1 MAVQIANPEV
11 VKKIEWLAAT
21 LNTTKTAAV
30 ERALDAY
37 QLNFSAHEDQ
47 VARQRRADE
56 FMQRVRPILAKFDAL
71 PDANPN
77 AKNDLDWDEN
87 GLPI

>member
-1 MAVQIANPEV
+1 MAVQIANPDV
-11 VKKIEWLAAT
+11 VRKIEWLAAT
-21 LNTTKTAAV
+21 LNTSKTSAV

-37 QLNFSAHEDQ
+37 KLNFSTSEDQ
-47 VARQRRADE
+47 AAKKRRADE
-56 FMQRVRPILAKFDAL
+56 FLREIRPVLAKFDAL
-71 PDANPN
+71 PDINPD

>member
-11 VKKIEWLAAT
+11 VRKIEWLATT
-21 LNTTKTAAV
+21 LNTSKTAAV

-37 QLNFSAHEDQ
+37 SGGLLQAQMAAEGRSNEQLRYERLMSI
-47 VARQRRADE
+47 VK
-56 FMQRVRPILAKFDAL
+56 KFDAI

-77 AKNDLDWDEN
+77 SPSDLEWDEN

>member
-11 VKKIEWLAAT
+11 VRKIEWLATT
-21 LNTTKTAAV
+21 LNTSKTAAV

-37 QLNFSAHEDQ
+37 SGELLQAEMAREDGVRRQQRYEQLMRI
-47 VARQRRADE
+47 VK
-56 FMQRVRPILAKFDAL
+56 KFDEI
-71 PDANPN
+71 PDVNPH
-77 AKNDLDWDEN
+77 AGNDLEWDEN

>member
-21 LNTTKTAAV
+21 LNTSKTGAV

-37 QLNFSAHEDQ
+37 KLSFSAKEDE
-47 VARQRRADE
+47 AAKQRRRDE
-56 FMQRVRPILAKFDAL
+56 FMRDIRPILAQFDAL
-71 PDANPN
+71 PDIHPD